1 MCGCSCCAAFIAMFW
16 IYRRDGQE
24 LHINT
29 TLDRSG
35 QYVLHILW
43 PSGREQ
49 REVFSAAERF
59 CQRLFDVDSQL
70 TGQNWLAPAGP
81 ILTDEAELRF
91 LTHKRVDRRGPV
103 KDRRR
108 LTRRDRR
115 AVDSAATTA
124 HEADLLRHNDR

>member
-1 MCGCSCCAAFIAMFW
+1 MFW
-16 IYRRDGQE
+16 IYRRDGPE

-43 PSGREQ
+43 SSGREQ
-49 REVFSAAERF
+49 REVFSAAKRF
-59 CQRLFDVDSQL
+59 CQRLLDVDSRL

-91 LTHKRVDRRGPV
+91 LTHKRVDRRG
-103 KDRRR
+103 
-108 LTRRDRR
+108 
-115 AVDSAATTA
+115 
-124 HEADLLRHNDR
+124 EG